1 MNVPDQ
7 AGGTMSREGW
17 WTLAADGA
25 SRGNPGWAGAGAVLW
40 DGEGRVKAELSRPL
54 GLATNNQAEYQ
65 ALLLGLEEA
74 LRLGVQ
80 RLRVQMDSELVVRQL
95 SGRYRVRNK
104 RLAPL
109 YLRAVSA
116 LQDLEAYDIV
126 HVRREYNAEADALA
140 SRAAKSQ
147 GRSAAAGSHRGSG

>member
-1 MNVPDQ
+1 M
-7 AGGTMSREGW
+7 GGDGW

-40 DGEGRVKAELSRPL
+40 DDQGRVMAELSRPL
-54 GLATNNQAEYQ
+54 GRTTNNQAEYQ

-74 LRLGVQ
+74 LRLGVTK
-80 RLRVQMDSELVVRQL
+80 LRVRMDSELVVRQL

-104 RLAPL
+104 GLEPL
-109 YLRAVSA
+109 YRRAVNA

-126 HVRREYNAEADALA
+126 HVRRECNAAADALA

-147 GRSAAAGSHRGSG
+147 GRDAATGANRGSG